1 MIGLLRTPVV
11 LAALLLTA
19 HFLRRGQA
27 LPMLASLALV
37 ALLFVRREWAR
48 RTIQVA
54 LVLGTLEWARTL
66 AGFAAERRAAGEP
79 WVRMALILGAVIA
92 VTLGGAVALEAR
104 SLRRSFAP
112 AQRAV
117 RNASPWRMR

>member
-11 LAALLLTA
+11 LAALLLAA

-27 LPMLASLALV
+27 LPMLASLALL
-37 ALLFVRREWAR
+37 ALVFVRREWAR
-48 RTIQVA
+48 RTIQIA

-66 AGFAAERRAAGEP
+66 AAFAAERRAAGEP

-92 VTLGGAVALEAR
+92 ITLGGAVALEAR
-104 SLRRSFAP
+104 SLRRRFTP
-112 AQRAV
+112 AV
-117 RNASPWRMR
+117 RRDAGANVRF